1 MKKRDLEILSSLEKF
16 KCLTRDQIAALH
28 FSANARP
35 HVSAN
40 NVLKRLRR
48 DGYITANTD
57 RSFHQYIYFNA
68 PSPIKTDSQKIGH
81 YLMINQGFIDMG
93 KYGAV
98 NRYEIEP
105 SIENAEFIPDVS
117 CNWLDIDWYLEF
129 QNSLYTTKQMYSKLD
144 KYSNYYYKGEWKA
157 GRLLII
163 GKINM
168 QFKAEDYP
176 FKVKQINSIDDLK
189 EDILSMREVRLR
201 EFKGEAKTV
210 RVRPEL
216 AKISS
221 DNSGKL
227 ELHIR

>member
-1 MKKRDLEILSSLEKF
+1 
-16 KCLTRDQIAALH
+16 
-28 FSANARP
+28 
-35 HVSAN
+35 
-40 NVLKRLRR
+40 
-48 DGYITANTD
+48 
-57 RSFHQYIYFNA
+57 
-68 PSPIKTDSQKIGH
+68 
-81 YLMINQGFIDMG
+81 MINQGFIDRR

-163 GKINM
+163 RKINM

-201 EFKGEAKTV
+201 EFKGRSYNAYKTP
-210 RVRPEL
+210 R
-216 AKISS
+216 IS
-221 DNSGKL
+221 
-227 ELHIR
+227 